1 MCQVIGVE
9 HGLQRAAPMKANCVG
24 LPRLLVG
31 YSSIGVTLGDG
42 VTGGDVVVE
51 GEGEPDVA
59 GPVGVGVMLTVGAAE
74 VESVGAAG
82 GALAAGGAV
91 VGGNDLLE
99 GTPDGDARG
108 VFGASTATRA
118 TRVVAGQ

>member
-1 MCQVIGVE
+1 MIGVE

-51 GEGEPDVA
+51 GAGAPDVA
-59 GPVGVGVMLTVGAAE
+59 DPVGVGAMLTVGAPEA
-74 VESVGAAG
+74 ESVGAAG

-99 GTPDGDARG
+99 GTPDGDATG
-108 VFGASTATRA
+108 VDASTTTRA